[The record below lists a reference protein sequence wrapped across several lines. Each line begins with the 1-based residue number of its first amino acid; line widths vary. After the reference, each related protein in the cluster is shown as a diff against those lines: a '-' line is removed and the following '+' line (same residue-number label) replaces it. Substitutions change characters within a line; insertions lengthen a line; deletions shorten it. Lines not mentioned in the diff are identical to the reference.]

1 MLKYRYAWEFLS
13 QTIVYADADVSRRA
27 MLCGVLDPSLHVA
40 ELDDAE
46 NLLTGVTLAGVAI
59 AQRAAEE
66 DHSLTD
72 GKAGP
77 LNVPEPRFVL
87 VSHTHRCA
95 PHPTKQLKRSTTSSP
110 WQALTPT
117 AMKPGT

>member
-1 MLKYRYAWEFLS
+1 MLKYRHAWEFLS
-13 QTIVYADADVSRRA
+13 QTIVYAHADVSRRA

-72 GKAGP
+72 GKA
-77 LNVPEPRFVL
+77 
-87 VSHTHRCA
+87 TH
-95 PHPTKQLKRSTTSSP
+95 
-110 WQALTPT
+110 
-117 AMKPGT
+117 